1 MDITDSETDSDTE
14 SVPEAA
20 QPSDAERDHFRYV
33 LWSQASQERRSRRA
47 GAERWSPTRGNG
59 EGRDGN
65 GATSQAQ
72 QPAPE
77 AVSAA
82 DALTGAPKPR

>member
-1 MDITDSETDSDTE
+1 VDITDTDTE

-20 QPSDAERDHFRYV
+20 RPSDAERDHFRYV
-33 LWSQASQERRSRRA
+33 LWSQAPQDRRVRRTGVERCSPMRR
-47 GAERWSPTRGNG
+47 NG
-59 EGRDGN
+59 EARDWN
-65 GATSQAQ
+65 WAASQAR

-82 DALTGAPKPR
+82 DALTGALKPR